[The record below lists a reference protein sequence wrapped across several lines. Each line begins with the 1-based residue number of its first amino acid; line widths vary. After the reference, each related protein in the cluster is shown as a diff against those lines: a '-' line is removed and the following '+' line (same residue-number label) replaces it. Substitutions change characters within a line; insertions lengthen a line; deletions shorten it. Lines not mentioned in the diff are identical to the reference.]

1 MRFRTERKHMID
13 FLFPVALLFVF
24 AASALTVIL
33 LATNIYRNTTEHS
46 SLNYTAGTSLSYI
59 TEKIHQSDENGKVSI
74 GSFNGLDALILEQVI
89 NEESYFTYIYK
100 DKGELK
106 ELYIKDGVEAPASS
120 GKPIL
125 SVKSFA
131 MKAVSEQTFSFS
143 CTDED
148 GKTASSIVS
157 VRSMAQH

>member
-24 AASALTVIL
+24 AASALAVIL

-74 GSFNGLDALILEQVI
+74 GSFDGLDALILEQII
-89 NEESYFTYIYK
+89 NEESYFTYIYA
-100 DKGELK
+100 DEGELK
-106 ELYIKDGVEAPASS
+106 ELYVKDGVEASASS

-125 SVKSFA
+125 LVKSFT
-131 MKAVSEQTFSFS
+131 MKAVSNQTFSFS
-143 CTDED
+143 CTDKD

-157 VRSMAQH
+157 IRSMAQH